1 MFKLDGTQESPVKDV
16 RISSLTLR
24 HAAPTYMANYSV
36 GSGGDYSVHRG
47 AAVTMVGTENW
58 CEPFALLCQ
67 PLDRNRDGSECD
79 GTMPFVL

>member
-47 AAVTMVGTENW
+47 GAVTMVGTENW
-58 CEPFALLCQ
+58 CGSFSLHCQ
-67 PLDRNRDGSECD
+67 PLDRNRDGFR
-79 GTMPFVL
+79 M